1 MPGALTA
8 RRYAAPVD
16 LVIEV
21 TDEMCPWNA
30 GRWRLRASGPV
41 LAGAGTTAGGGT
53 AECERTSADPDVVL
67 PAATLGATYLGGT
80 SLGTLARAGL
90 ATEVRGGAVA
100 ALSAALSWDP
110 APWCPT
116 IF

>member
-1 MPGALTA
+1 MERGPVE
-8 RRYAAPVD
+8 AA
-16 LVIEV
+16 
-21 TDEMCPWNA
+21 
-30 GRWRLRASGPV
+30 RLRA
-41 LAGAGTTAGGGT
+41 GAGGSRDHAGGRHRG
-53 AECERTSADPDVVL
+53 CERTSADPDVIL

-80 SLGTLARAGL
+80 RLGTLARAGL
-90 ATEVRGGAVA
+90 ATEVRGGALA

>member
-1 MPGALTA
+1 
-8 RRYAAPVD
+8 
-16 LVIEV
+16 
-21 TDEMCPWNA
+21 MCSWNA

-41 LAGAGTTAGGGT
+41 LAGTGTTPGGGT
-53 AECERTSADPDVVL
+53 AECERTSADPDVIL
-67 PAATLGATYLGGT
+67 PADTLGATYLGGT
-80 SLGTLARAGL
+80 PLGVLARAGL

>member
-1 MPGALTA
+1 MECGAGGGCTPPVRCWPEPGPLPGA
-8 RRYAAPVD
+8 
-16 LVIEV
+16 
-21 TDEMCPWNA
+21 
-30 GRWRLRASGPV
+30 
-41 LAGAGTTAGGGT
+41 GT
-53 AECERTSADPDVVL
+53 AECERTSAAPDVIL

-80 SLGTLARAGL
+80 SLGVLARAGL

>member
-1 MPGALTA
+1 
-8 RRYAAPVD
+8 
-16 LVIEV
+16 
-21 TDEMCPWNA
+21 
-30 GRWRLRASGPV
+30 
-41 LAGAGTTAGGGT
+41 
-53 AECERTSADPDVVL
+53 L

-80 SLGTLARAGL
+80 SLGVLARAGL
-90 ATEVRGGAVA
+90 ATEVRGGALA